1 MLKVPHCCCNSFRF
15 IETFSLYYNS
25 SCCFTWTTAIPD
37 SSLVVFLIFKTI
49 WEKKKKNLI
58 KKTKPTF
65 FYLQVFDWNQSGNA
79 KMKIQDVPLSL
90 LVGWLRAP
98 QQHSVLHLPLILKD
112 LILFYCIY

>member
-49 WEKKKKNLI
+49 WEKKKNLK